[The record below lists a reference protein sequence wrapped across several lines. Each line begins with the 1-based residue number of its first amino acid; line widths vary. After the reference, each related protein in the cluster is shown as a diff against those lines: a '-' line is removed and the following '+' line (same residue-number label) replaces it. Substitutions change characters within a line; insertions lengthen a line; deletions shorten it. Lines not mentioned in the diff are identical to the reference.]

1 MLLSLFSL
9 FLSFPFPFFLLY
21 FLYHN
26 SFVSLVC
33 LSSLFFSLQV
43 HYLCSFIQHHVSN
56 NSISPFVL
64 RCSYEHS
71 LLFTPLSR
79 GSHSSDGST
88 PFFHCIDNPVLR
100 MILISSMIQ
109 ILWLLLYLFYRF
121 MTERRV
127 VFFPFARF
135 TSSCSVLQGITR
147 PTL

>member
-33 LSSLFFSLQV
+33 LSSLFFLFRFTI
-43 HYLCSFIQHHVSN
+43 CVSN
-56 NSISPFVL
+56 NSISPFVP

-79 GSHSSDGST
+79 VSHSSDGST

-100 MILISSMIQ
+100 MILTSSMIQ
-109 ILWLLLYLFYRF
+109 ILWLLLYLLYRF

-127 VFFPFARF
+127 LVFPFARF
-135 TSSCSVLQGITR
+135 TSSCTVLQGITR